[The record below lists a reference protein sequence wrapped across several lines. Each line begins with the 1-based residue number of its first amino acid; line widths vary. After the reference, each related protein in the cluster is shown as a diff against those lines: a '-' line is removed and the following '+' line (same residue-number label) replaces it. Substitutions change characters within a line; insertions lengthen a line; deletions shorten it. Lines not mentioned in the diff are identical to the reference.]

1 MNYYFEVLNE
11 YAEFNGRVKRKKY
24 WMFTL
29 ISFVISIILR
39 LISPV
44 LLGIYGLVV
53 LLPGLAVTIRRLH
66 DTNRSGWWVLINIIP
81 LIGPIIFLVFM
92 VQDSTSG
99 ENKYDSK
106 PKIQSQ
112 NNQVNTNNFKQNNL
126 NSKEKLALENS
137 KVECNECGE
146 MVNTEVDFC
155 SNCGNE
161 LTSERKQTCYNC
173 DSVIEEYARFCPE
186 CGVELVMSCP
196 ECETELDPKTKFC
209 SNCGFNFES
218 DNNDDRGSEE
228 ETGP

>member
-1 MNYYFEVLNE
+1 
-11 YAEFNGRVKRKKY
+11 
-24 WMFTL
+24 
-29 ISFVISIILR
+29 
-39 LISPV
+39 
-44 LLGIYGLVV
+44 
-53 LLPGLAVTIRRLH
+53 
-66 DTNRSGWWVLINIIP
+66 
-81 LIGPIIFLVFM
+81 
-92 VQDSTSG
+92 
-99 ENKYDSK
+99 
-106 PKIQSQ
+106 
-112 NNQVNTNNFKQNNL
+112 
-126 NSKEKLALENS
+126 
-137 KVECNECGE
+137 